1 MPGSTRR
8 PLASPKPICGSSQ
21 RLRTP
26 TRRYPVSPASTT
38 YPPRLAVKPSTTA
51 SCDAVLAGWSGAAD
65 RRKARTPAARVIPAI
80 RGPQTALRASEFP
93 AANGLLRVATTA
105 MADRQSLRC
114 TIRGVL
120 RRLDRFQQRHK
131 AIAIGFAVLKKFSD
145 DGAAAK
151 AALIAYFGFFSL
163 FPLLLLLVSIL
174 GFLLGANSSL
184 EHAVL
189 HSALRQFPIVG
200 GQLGSPHALAG
211 NGIGLAVG
219 LVGAVLPG
227 LGVTMAAQNAF
238 NTVYAVPYKRQAN
251 ALLARWRGL
260 KLLVVFGTLQLISTA
275 VSGAVA
281 GGLGGALLTVAGIL
295 VSLLINVAMFLAIFR
310 LLTDAAVTTHELWP
324 GILLASVS
332 WEVLQSLGG
341 VYIGHVVRGA
351 GSTYGTFAVVI
362 GLLVLA
368 LPRRARAG
376 LCRRD
381 QRRAG
386 PRPVAAQPGRGARS
400 GGPPRPYGAGKDG
413 GARRLPGGGCDV
425 RSSGVS
431 R

>member
-1 MPGSTRR
+1 
-8 PLASPKPICGSSQ
+8 
-21 RLRTP
+21 
-26 TRRYPVSPASTT
+26 
-38 YPPRLAVKPSTTA
+38 
-51 SCDAVLAGWSGAAD
+51 
-65 RRKARTPAARVIPAI
+65 
-80 RGPQTALRASEFP
+80 
-93 AANGLLRVATTA
+93 
-105 MADRQSLRC
+105 MADPQSLRG

-120 RRLDRFQQRHK
+120 RRFDRFQQRHK
-131 AIAIGFAVLKKFSD
+131 PIAIGIAVLKKFSD

-184 EHAVL
+184 ARSVL

-219 LVGAVLPG
+219 LAGAVLSG
-227 LGVTMAAQNAF
+227 LGVTMAAQSAF

-295 VSLLINVAMFLAIFR
+295 VSLLINVAMFVAIFR
-310 LLTDAAVTTHELWP
+310 LLTDAAVTMHELWP

-332 WEVLQSLGG
+332 WELLQSLGG
-341 VYIGHVVRGA
+341 IYIGHVVRGA

-362 GLLVLA
+362 GLLVWLYLGA
-368 LPRRARAG
+368 RVVVYAAETNVVLTRGLWPRSLFGEPGPADRRARTA
-376 LCRRD
+376 LAKMEERD
-381 QRRAG
+381 DCETVDVTFGPAADGGQRRA
-386 PRPVAAQPGRGARS
+386 P
-400 GGPPRPYGAGKDG
+400 
-413 GARRLPGGGCDV
+413 
-425 RSSGVS
+425 
-431 R
+431 